1 MKKYYPRRY
10 AGDGHPSWT
19 SLDCHCIAHAV
30 KRAKVS
36 MTVVIVH
43 LQAHR
48 QLSSTS
54 SILAATLARRASA
67 ALYASR
73 T

>member
-1 MKKYYPRRY
+1 MKKYYPDDMLAMDIR
-10 AGDGHPSWT
+10 AG
-19 SLDCHCIAHAV
+19 SLWMPLYCTRGPASESVDD
-30 KRAKVS
+30 
-36 MTVVIVH
+36 VVIVH